1 VESIERKRMV
11 ALLIEDVTLVKAE
24 RIAIHVRFRGGR
36 TQSLEIDK
44 PKPIALIRKTTPE
57 VINKIDKLLTSCTD
71 QEVAKQLN
79 ELGLKNWRGDSFTS
93 KKVLVIRNAYH
104 LKSHFERLR
113 ERGMLTAQEM
123 ATQLDVCP
131 TTIYAWA
138 HDGLLREHRY
148 GNEHRC
154 LYEPIENVTI
164 TKGQGGRKA
173 IPPILMNDLTT
184 KQGAV

>member
-1 VESIERKRMV
+1 MV

-44 PKPIALIRKTTPE
+44 PKPIALIRKTPPE
-57 VINKIDKLLTSCTD
+57 VINKIDELLASCTD
-71 QEVAKQLN
+71 QEVARQLN
-79 ELGLKNWRGDSFTS
+79 ELGLKNWRGEPFTS

-104 LKSHFERLR
+104 LKGRFERLR
-113 ERGMLTAQEM
+113 ERGLLTAHEM
-123 ATQLDVCP
+123 ATQLAVCP
-131 TTIYAWA
+131 TTIYSWA
-138 HDGLLREHRY
+138 QDGFLREHRY

-154 LYEPIENVTI
+154 LYEPLENVTI

-173 IPPILMNDLTT
+173 TPPIFMTDLTT

>member
-1 VESIERKRMV
+1 MV

-44 PKPIALIRKTTPE
+44 PKPIALIRKTAPE
-57 VINKIDKLLTSCTD
+57 VINKIDELLASCTD

-79 ELGLKNWRGDSFTS
+79 ELGLKNWRGESFTS

-104 LKSHFERLR
+104 LKSRFERLR
-113 ERGMLTAQEM
+113 ERGLLTAQEM

-131 TTIYAWA
+131 TTIYSWA
-138 HDGLLREHRY
+138 HDGFLREHRY

-154 LYEPIENVTI
+154 LYEPVKNVTI

-173 IPPILMNDLTT
+173 TPPIFMNALTT